1 MEVAQILI
9 NGTWLDATG
18 DTTFH
23 AFNPSTSE
31 ALTTEFPISAWPDC
45 DAALNAATEAAAI
58 LRTVS
63 PQSIAAF
70 LEAYAANIE
79 MNATAIIEAAH
90 EETGLPIA
98 PRLKDV
104 ELPRT
109 TNRHEKRSNVHCLP
123 FCLRLDRHASIAR
136 FPVDCMIWP
145 IHAKS
150 LTPSVTKMPESTV
163 DANLT

>member
-9 NGTWLDATG
+9 SGKWRDATG

-31 ALTTEFPISAWPDC
+31 ALTTEFPISAWADC

-109 TNRHEKRSNVHCLP
+109 TNQLRQAALAVREESWKRATLDLQRNIRSCLAP
-123 FCLRLDRHASIAR
+123 HRPGRRLR
-136 FPVDCMIWP
+136 P
-145 IHAKS
+145 
-150 LTPSVTKMPESTV
+150 
-163 DANLT
+163 